1 MNSLSESI
9 ASSKYAKALRD
20 ECLETIPMRRYREI
34 LLLSWFLGVFA
45 IIVIYLWVNGLVYDF
60 WFYIM
65 LGIVC
70 LIVLGGYLMDRK
82 YRPDWAKY
90 FQEIIEELKVIDT
103 IELSDYI
110 NEGQPFL
117 GANLGNCE
125 KFLSIA
131 EKFLE
136 KNVMELVIRG
146 PKVYLKGFE
155 PPIEETKKESDEK
168 NGQ

>member
-1 MNSLSESI
+1 
-9 ASSKYAKALRD
+9 
-20 ECLETIPMRRYREI
+20 
-34 LLLSWFLGVFA
+34 
-45 IIVIYLWVNGLVYDF
+45 
-60 WFYIM
+60 
-65 LGIVC
+65 
-70 LIVLGGYLMDRK
+70 MDRK